1 MMETHTHIY
10 LERERERERER
21 ENNQIIIIEQLRNFC
36 TTSTETLKL
45 NPFHPDLFVSAYG
58 K

>member
-45 NPFHPDLFVSAYG
+45 NPFHPDFFVSAYG